1 MERKT
6 FISSDP
12 LTNNIINFMRNNPN
26 TAYTPEDMA
35 QNIRGTVTAR
45 QIQLVMNLLMREGML
60 KVTTSGGR
68 TAYQIK

>member
-1 MERKT
+1 MERKD

-12 LTNNIINFMRNNPN
+12 LTNNIVTFMRNNPN
-26 TAYTPEDMA
+26 NAFTPEDMV
-35 QNIRGTVTAR
+35 QNIRGTVSSK
-45 QIQLVMNLLMREGML
+45 QIQLVMSLLMREGMV